1 MDIWGGE
8 QYELSFK
15 IWLCHGQMLDVPCSR
30 IAHVYRGSMP
40 FPNDRVGI
48 DFIAINYKRVA
59 EVWMDEYKEHLYKR
73 DLIRYNRT
81 DAGEIEKMELFF

>member
-1 MDIWGGE
+1 
-8 QYELSFK
+8 
-15 IWLCHGQMLDVPCSR
+15 MLDVPCSR

-59 EVWMDEYKEHLYKR
+59 EVWMDEWKEHLYKR
-73 DLIRYNRT
+73 DLARYNRT
-81 DAGEIEKMELFF
+81 DAGKPEIEKNEVFYYEPFRRRLRRSLLSVLH